1 MLLGVEKPKKI
12 QLSLTISRSRLAV
25 LTASCATRAVTL
37 VRGTP
42 FSWAFQATWL
52 AHFLT
57 LPLLVAIYTLFLVV
71 LPVWDTV
78 KASKVSPAP
87 TQRTC
92 GPVNMRDI
100 MHDQAPRSWLANHK
114 NLSTNISSQ

>member
-1 MLLGVEKPKKI
+1 M
-12 QLSLTISRSRLAV
+12 
-25 LTASCATRAVTL
+25 
-37 VRGTP
+37 RGTP

-78 KASKVSPAP
+78 KASQGECCFNPE
-87 TQRTC
+87 
-92 GPVNMRDI
+92 
-100 MHDQAPRSWLANHK
+100 
-114 NLSTNISSQ
+114 NLWPSRHA